1 MIAPQPV
8 ELVFVIQDL
17 RTGGA
22 ERHAATLLREL
33 AARGHRVAVVCVEAR
48 GPLADG
54 LAEHGVELVE
64 LGLGEGWKW
73 RVRGSR
79 AAVGDA
85 LDRLGA
91 PVVMTSGYSAEVL
104 TRLALA
110 SRPTVALLSWKHNI
124 GHLGRIGVRDR
135 VTEALLGRRV
145 TRYLAVSH
153 TQLTYLR
160 GYLRL
165 DPARTTVVRN
175 AVALPAP
182 PTADAR
188 AAVRA
193 ELALAADD
201 VAIGCVA
208 VLRAEKDHATV
219 LAALGSVPARGV
231 LVVVGDGP
239 LRGELEAHVRDA
251 GLDARVRFLGT
262 RDDVPRLL
270 GGLDALVLASRT
282 IENLPYSVLEAMAA
296 GLPVVATAVGAL
308 PELVDDGVT
317 GWLVPPNSPPAL
329 AERLGRLVTDDAAR
343 QIMGVAARERV
354 AAGFELGRQVST
366 IERELREVVHGGHER
381 V

>member
-1 MIAPQPV
+1 MTPREPA

-22 ERHAATLLREL
+22 ERHAATVLREL
-33 AARGHRVAVVCVEAR
+33 AARGHRVAVICVEAR

-54 LAEHGVELVE
+54 LAEHGVQVVE

-73 RVRGSR
+73 RVRASR

-104 TRLALA
+104 SRLALG

-153 TQLTYLR
+153 TQLSYLQ

-175 AVALPAP
+175 AVALPSL
-182 PTADAR
+182 PTPEDR

-231 LVVVGDGP
+231 LIVVGDGP

-251 GLDARVRFLGT
+251 GLQARVRFLGT
-262 RDDVPRLL
+262 CDDVPRLL
-270 GGLDALVLASRT
+270 GGLDAVVLASRT

-296 GLPVVATAVGAL
+296 GLPVVSTSVGAL

-317 GWLVPPNSPPAL
+317 GWLVPPGSPAAL
-329 AERLGRLVTDDAAR
+329 GERLGRLVTDDATRHA
-343 QIMGVAARERV
+343 MGAAARERI
-354 AAGFELGRQVST
+354 AAGFELGHQVST
-366 IERELREVVHGGHER
+366 IEDELREVIHHGRGHA
-381 V
+381 